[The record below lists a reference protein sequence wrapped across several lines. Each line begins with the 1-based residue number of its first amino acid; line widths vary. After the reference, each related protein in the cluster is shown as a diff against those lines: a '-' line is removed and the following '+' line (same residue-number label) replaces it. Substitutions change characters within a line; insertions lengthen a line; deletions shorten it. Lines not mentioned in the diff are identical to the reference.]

1 MATTTPINSK
11 NTTRMGEPAGFARRR
26 LAAAAH
32 AIAGLVAGAVIVG
45 SPSSAGAE
53 RVAAASEPV
62 ATGHSQ
68 VVAQGVVTLA
78 DGPYR
83 WVATPHTVDAA
94 GVTVDVETAAFVLA
108 VAGSPVTTDVPDGSR
123 VRLGRGEALFAG
135 PGARTLSNGGATD
148 GSTLTEIALSASD
161 GAGVMTPGAGDYDVD
176 LVRDVVAPGESF
188 AVPASGLP
196 VFVLVTNGALA
207 DGQGNALPAGQAS
220 VAAGGALLSN
230 GGAEPAVVVAAVV
243 DPLGLPGPTA
253 PGAEAPAAPE
263 PTQPP
268 APELTAPETTE
279 APPVETIVHYEVV
292 DDIDGDGLT
301 NDQEAA
307 MGLDPTNADTD
318 DDRLYDGDEVNK
330 WGTDPRQ
337 ADTDCDDYYDGGEI
351 LANTDPNDATSP
363 GPGPDGPFVC

>member
-32 AIAGLVAGAVIVG
+32 AIAGLFAGAVIVG
-45 SPSSAGAE
+45 SPSLAGAD
-53 RVAAASEPV
+53 RVAATSEPV
-62 ATGHSQ
+62 ATGHAQ

-83 WVATPHTVDAA
+83 WVATPHTVAAA

-108 VAGSPVTTDVPDGSR
+108 VGGPPVTTDVLDGSR
-123 VRLGRGEALFAG
+123 VRLGPGEALFAE
-135 PGARTLSNGGATD
+135 PGARRLSNGGATD
-148 GSTLTEIALSASD
+148 GTAVAEIALSASD
-161 GAGVMTPGAGDYDVD
+161 GEGVMTPGAGDYDVD

-188 AVPASGLP
+188 AVPASDLP

-220 VAAGGALLSN
+220 VAAGSALLSN

-253 PGAEAPAAPE
+253 PAAEAPAAPE

-268 APELTAPETTE
+268 APEVTAPETTE

-292 DDIDGDGLT
+292 EDIDGDGLT

-330 WGTDPRQ
+330 WGTDPRR

-363 GPGPDGPFVC
+363 GPGPDGPFLC

>member
-1 MATTTPINSK
+1 MATTTPITST
-11 NTTRMGEPAGFARRR
+11 NTTRPGEPARLSRRR

-32 AIAGLVAGAVIVG
+32 AIAGLVAGAVVVV
-45 SPSSAGAE
+45 SPSSAGGE
-53 RVAAASEPV
+53 GVAATPEPV
-62 ATGHSQ
+62 ATGHAQ

-83 WVATPHTVDAA
+83 WVAIPHTVDAA

-108 VAGSPVTTDVPDGSR
+108 VGGPPVTTDVLDGSR
-123 VRLGRGEALFAG
+123 VRLGRGEALFVG
-135 PGARTLSNGGATD
+135 PGARMLSNGGATD
-148 GSTLTEIALSASD
+148 ASTLTEIALSASD
-161 GAGVMTPGAGDYDVD
+161 GEGVMTPGAGDYDVD

-188 AVPASGLP
+188 AVPASRLP

-207 DGQGNALPAGQAS
+207 NGQGNALPAGQAS
-220 VAAGGALLSN
+220 VAAGGVLLSN
-230 GGAEPAVVVAAVV
+230 GGSEPALVVAAVV
-243 DPLGLPGPTA
+243 HPLGLPGPAA

-301 NDQEAA
+301 NDQESA

-318 DDRLYDGDEVNK
+318 DDRLYDGDEVNR

-337 ADTDCDDYYDGGEI
+337 ADTDCDGYYDGGEI
-351 LANTDPNDATSP
+351 LANTDPTDATSP
-363 GPGPDGPFVC
+363 GPGPDGPYAC